1 MPKTLFSILLL
12 LLAAPMAAQDCA
24 TMYAYFKEGVTLE
37 YTNYNKKDKVD
48 GVLTHRVSS
57 IEEKSDTLI
66 AAINLTTTD
75 AKGKQVSELSYPMK
89 CFQGVIYVDMRSMIP
104 QQPGGQQSPQVD
116 VEMKGTDLTYPP
128 DMKPGQILPDAEMEM
143 TMRMGGLQLMSNRYQ
158 IKNRKVEAE
167 ESVTTAAG
175 TYACL
180 KISYDFEYKLMGTRT
195 MRTEFWYA
203 PEVGMVKSV
212 NYDRK
217 GNVESRSELTKVEQ

>member
-1 MPKTLFSILLL
+1 MLKTTLQVLLL
-12 LLAAPMAAQDCA
+12 SLSVPLAAQDCA
-24 TMYAYFKEGVTLE
+24 TMYDYFKEGVSLE
-37 YTNYNKKDKVD
+37 YTNYNKKDKVE
-48 GVLTHRVSS
+48 GILTHRVSS
-57 IEEKSDTLI
+57 MEEKSDTLI
-66 AAINLTTTD
+66 ATINLTTTD
-75 AKGKQVSELSYPMK
+75 AKGKQVTEVSYPMK

-104 QQPGGQQSPQVD
+104 QQPGGQQSPQVE
-116 VEMKGTDLTYPP
+116 VEMTGTDLTYPP
-128 DMKPGQILPDAEMEM
+128 DMQPGQTLPDAEMEM
-143 TMRMGGLQLMSNRYQ
+143 TMRMGGLQLMNNRYQ
-158 IKNRKVEAE
+158 IKNRKVEAR

-175 TYACL
+175 TYSCL